1 MKLVTTATAL
11 VAALSLF
18 GCATENDG
26 EGGGFTAGLRPAK
39 PSLED
44 ITSSPAQPSGA
55 IEQLLNGTVRNPR
68 GGDFLADPEI
78 SSETLK
84 PPFPIR
90 GVCEICDV
98 VVLRDRSSGAT
109 SACVHAWKRA
119 HGSTADHRRSGTSPR
134 STTTAT

>member
-68 GGDFLADPEI
+68 GSDFLADPEI

-98 VVLRDRSSGAT
+98 VVLRDTRKPGEFT
-109 SACVHAWKRA
+109 VVDDDGGYFCRYWVDNGQITDNGCR
-119 HGSTADHRRSGTSPR
+119 
-134 STTTAT
+134 